1 MMRGFTEAT
10 RIFQAVRRLSIL
22 VDRKTA
28 AECDESVRV
37 ALRRGKQ
44 SVRSALAAK
53 GLLAEK

>member
-1 MMRGFTEAT
+1 MLRNYIQAAH
-10 RIFQAVRRLSIL
+10 IFQAVRRLSIL

-44 SVRSALAAK
+44 SVRNALAEK
-53 GLLAEK
+53 GLLAKK